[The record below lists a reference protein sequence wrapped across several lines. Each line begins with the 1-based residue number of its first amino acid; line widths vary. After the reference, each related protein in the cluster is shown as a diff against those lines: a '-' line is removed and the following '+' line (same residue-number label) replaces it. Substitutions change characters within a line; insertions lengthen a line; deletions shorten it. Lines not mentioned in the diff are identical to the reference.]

1 MKKRNLN
8 GTKGISS
15 VTVSKPNFLPI
26 KENNLKQIV
35 TIKIVIKYANHEVGV
50 RRFFK
55 FHNLV
60 FSRGY
65 LEKKKY
71 GRYATAEEQRATLLL
86 LCVHAKV
93 ANVAKSASS
102 ISI

>member
-1 MKKRNLN
+1 MYLN

-15 VTVSKPNFLPI
+15 VTVFRPNFLPI

-35 TIKIVIKYANHEVGV
+35 TIEIVIKYANHEVGV

-60 FSRGY
+60 FSFGY
-65 LEKKKY
+65 L
-71 GRYATAEEQRATLLL
+71 
-86 LCVHAKV
+86 V
-93 ANVAKSASS
+93 
-102 ISI
+102 

>member
-1 MKKRNLN
+1 MICTLMILFSDWNSKNEIETTFLKTLWNKRHLN
-8 GTKGISS
+8 GTKGIST
-15 VTVSKPNFLPI
+15 VTVFRPNFLPI

-35 TIKIVIKYANHEVGV
+35 ATKIVIKYANHEVGV

-65 LEKKKY
+65 LEKK
-71 GRYATAEEQRATLLL
+71 
-86 LCVHAKV
+86 
-93 ANVAKSASS
+93 
-102 ISI
+102 